1 MREGPARA
9 CGPLTQGTYVA
20 CPHGR
25 MSRCIPSEMKWSS
38 VLSEKIY
45 SAFPYMPRDSVPLAF
60 MLALGQQQC
69 DSVHDP
75 KIHW

>member
-1 MREGPARA
+1 
-9 CGPLTQGTYVA
+9 
-20 CPHGR
+20 
-25 MSRCIPSEMKWSS
+25 MKWSS